1 MPGLLKSLAA
11 SVLALQAGNGAAMMT
26 WPSTDTYHMVDPV
39 FTPYYANRSVNLE
52 VIPTY
57 AKLCVKNE
65 VDVVLLGGSTA
76 EWPSLT
82 SEERLDLL
90 SAWRKALDAFP
101 KAQRPQLLFHAGDVS
116 IEKGRY
122 LASKSKAHGADAIL
136 IVAPCIMKPS
146 SVSDLVSSIKAVAA
160 EAPELPSIYYHY
172 PELYGV
178 DFPMDQFAAAAAKAI
193 PTFAGVKFIDHDMK
207 GLTSATGVSEKL
219 TFFNNAPLLAGLA
232 SGSKGAIAYTTMFPL
247 AKKMSKLFNAG
258 KFEQARSVERE
269 ILKYEGIVNAY
280 GGKAGARA
288 LPQVFDSKLIM
299 GMPRAPLEGLADSE
313 LPKLRQDL
321 IKAGFLKGEADA
333 TETHDA
339 ASTAHASSNLVVL

>member
-1 MPGLLKSLAA
+1 
-11 SVLALQAGNGAAMMT
+11 
-26 WPSTDTYHMVDPV
+26 
-39 FTPYYANRSVNLE
+39 
-52 VIPTY
+52 
-57 AKLCVKNE
+57 
-65 VDVVLLGGSTA
+65 
-76 EWPSLT
+76 
-82 SEERLDLL
+82 
-90 SAWRKALDAFP
+90 
-101 KAQRPQLLFHAGDVS
+101 
-116 IEKGRY
+116 
-122 LASKSKAHGADAIL
+122 
-136 IVAPCIMKPS
+136 MKPS
-146 SVSDLVSSIKAVAA
+146 SVPDLVSSIKAVAA

-178 DFPMDQFAAAAAKAI
+178 DFPMDQFAVAAAKAI

-269 ILKYEGIVNAY
+269 ILKYEGIVTAY

-288 LPQVFDSKLIM
+288 LPQVFDPKLIM

-339 ASTAHASSNLVVL
+339 GSTAHASSHLVVL